1 MLAAVAVAPAQV
13 VVVAAQLAVLEL
25 GGGRLLRRLRRHR
38 GVPAAPAF
46 VRDNV
51 WVPVFQTTGGRSAD
65 PTGLGLAHVDSA
77 RKQVIVFWRKKKVII
92 FLSQSTVQIS
102 CESEQNRSDVRII
115 SRGGTFVV

>member
-46 VRDNV
+46 VRENV
-51 WVPVFQTTGGRSAD
+51 WVPDDGRAER
-65 PTGLGLAHVDSA
+65 PYQTGLGLAHVDSA
-77 RKQVIVFWRKKKVII
+77 RKQVIVF
-92 FLSQSTVQIS
+92 LA
-102 CESEQNRSDVRII
+102 
-115 SRGGTFVV
+115 